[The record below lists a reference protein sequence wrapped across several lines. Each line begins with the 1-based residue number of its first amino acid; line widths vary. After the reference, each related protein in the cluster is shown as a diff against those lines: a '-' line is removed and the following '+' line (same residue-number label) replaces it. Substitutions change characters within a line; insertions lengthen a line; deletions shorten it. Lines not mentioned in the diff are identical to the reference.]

1 MDFMGALP
9 KLTKETRGK
18 DFNIIMIIVNRL
30 TKYAYFKPIIT
41 NIIIPETAKI
51 FIEKI
56 ITQYRQPDRI
66 TLDQDKLFMSK
77 FWKALIE

>member
-1 MDFMGALP
+1 VGALP

-18 DFNIIMIIVNRL
+18 DFDIIMVMVNRL

-41 NIIIPETAKI
+41 NTMVPETTKI

-56 ITQYRQPDRI
+56 ITQYR
-66 TLDQDKLFMSK
+66 
-77 FWKALIE
+77 